1 MRKVSFYLLTLALV
15 ACNSTSSKYG
25 LGGKNAVQFI
35 KEQASGAAQ
44 NAESIEVTGEDSL
57 LCDIGLT
64 FGVKDV
70 YKALEKYNNGEISL
84 KKARAVK
91 DSVMHDG
98 ADVEDTWKFGSIVT
112 DSLRHLSRYEGQW
125 RKVYTVTIKMKS
137 QTTDEVR
144 VLMEE
149 DGITP
154 RYTDKQ
160 FSARLYELFNQI
172 NSISLY

>member
-1 MRKVSFYLLTLALV
+1 MRKVLFYLITLALV

-57 LCDIGLT
+57 LCDIGLM

-70 YKALEKYNNGEISL
+70 YKALKKYNNGEISL
-84 KKARAVK
+84 KEARAVR

-172 NSISLY
+172 SSISLY

>member
-44 NAESIEVTGEDSL
+44 NTESIEVTGEDSL
-57 LCDIGLT
+57 LCDIGLM
-64 FGVKDV
+64 FGVNDV
-70 YKALEKYNNGEISL
+70 YKALKKYNNGEISL
-84 KKARAVK
+84 KEARAVR

-125 RKVYTVTIKMKS
+125 RKVSTVTLKMKS

-172 NSISLY
+172 SSISLY